1 MAKRADSVAMKSRWV
16 RTTAQKAMQ
25 VFSKCLLGYKKVPL
39 RCEVGKM
46 SYTDNK
52 EIVASVSNDE
62 INLYDKKVLLKCL
75 KVKTA
80 HECGHVLYTED
91 EPYGNCIIKICD
103 YWADECN
110 KVYVKPY
117 AKVLLQAAS
126 HMVNSIE
133 DGRIEQKLFKFL
145 PYLKPLFKWYRGND
159 YQKSPC
165 STTLPDLPTILN
177 QILMIATVHT
187 EQKEFN
193 NLYDKTKVFDT
204 VGKIKPLI
212 LEAITNNQTDACNK
226 FFEISKYLT
235 EYVIEFEKLYDEA
248 MQHYY
253 LDSIAKNIIGGGKE
267 KANKVKTGKKQS
279 SKSKMESDTSGSGSC
294 SEGEDNTGVSEKPEK
309 NETKSESSN
318 PKDVESKTNDTSKNL
333 EVNNTSENNS
343 LDTLF
348 DSDMNNEE
356 QLTEEIKN
364 ADEQTSKDSEKQ
376 LNKMEQERTEEES
389 FLDELEN
396 MTDAYEDLEGEQTKF
411 FEYTTKRNPPMKISN
426 FELQRNATI
435 LKRAV
440 DQIFRNKQAYDSRN
454 LKSGKIDIRNLHKL
468 CVSDNQMF
476 CRKGHSSKWSGACF
490 ILKDGSGSMNGAKN
504 NLALDSLT
512 VIEEAMTQKMPLKI
526 AEFNTTG
533 HNVVHQIIKDWDEKE
548 SNYSFSFGKG
558 ACGGN
563 KDGFSIRVATK
574 ELLRRTEDKKMLII
588 MSDGEPTD
596 YRGKLDGYSDVKHAV
611 KEARDKGIQV
621 FSIYFGNK
629 SFIERSR
636 NSYKIMYEK
645 DYFGVC
651 TDDDKNNIT
660 EELKKIFRGF
670 LE

>member
-1 MAKRADSVAMKSRWV
+1 MAKRTDSVAMKSRWV

-25 VFSKCLLGYKKVPL
+25 VFSKCMLGYKKVPL

-62 INLYDKKVLLKCL
+62 INLYSKKVLLKCL

-80 HECGHVLYTED
+80 HECAHVLYTED
-91 EPYGNCIIKICD
+91 EPYGNCIIKISD
-103 YWADECN
+103 YWAEECN
-110 KVYVKPY
+110 KVHVKPY

-145 PYLKPLFKWYRGND
+145 SYLKPLFKWYRGND

-193 NLYDKTKVFDT
+193 KLYDKTKVFET

-212 LEAITNNQTDACNK
+212 LEAITKNQTDACNL

-235 EYVIEFEKLYDEA
+235 EYVIEYEKLYDEE

-294 SEGEDNTGVSEKPEK
+294 SKGEDNTG
-309 NETKSESSN
+309 
-318 PKDVESKTNDTSKNL
+318 
-333 EVNNTSENNS
+333 NTSENNS

-356 QLTEEIKN
+356 QLTEEISN

-376 LNKMEQERTEEES
+376 LNKMEQEKTEEES

-396 MTDAYEDLEGEQTKF
+396 MTNTYEDLEGEHTKF
-411 FEYTTKRNPPMKISN
+411 FEYTTKRNPPMKIRN
-426 FELQRNATI
+426 FELQRNAII

-440 DQIFRNKQAYDSRN
+440 DQIFRNKQAYDYRN
-454 LKSGKIDIRNLHKL
+454 MKSGKIDIRNIHKL
-468 CVSDNQMF
+468 CVSDNQIF
-476 CRKGHSSKWSGACF
+476 CRKGHPSKWSGACF
-490 ILKDGSGSMNGAKN
+490 ILKDGSGSMNGEKN
-504 NLALDSLT
+504 NLALDALT

-526 AEFNTTG
+526 AEFSTTG

-596 YRGKLDGYSDVKHAV
+596 YRGKLDGYSDVKNAV